1 MDDETNVVLFPGVHS
16 IEAPQPAAV
25 VDVID
30 KERALETAGLLG
42 KLVFQYVMLLPSSL
56 YEDEERRDRLF
67 KQTGEAC
74 RAGGWPMAEFDRCV
88 SAAVEAAHGWAE
100 GV

>member
-1 MDDETNVVLFPGVHS
+1 MADETNVVFFPGVHS
-16 IEAPQPAAV
+16 IEAP

-30 KERALETAGLLG
+30 EERALETAGLLG
-42 KLVFQYVMLLPSSL
+42 KLAFQYVMLPG
-56 YEDEERRDRLF
+56 EEHDDRRDQLF
-67 KQTGEAC
+67 KQVGEAC

-100 GV
+100 GMGRDFGR